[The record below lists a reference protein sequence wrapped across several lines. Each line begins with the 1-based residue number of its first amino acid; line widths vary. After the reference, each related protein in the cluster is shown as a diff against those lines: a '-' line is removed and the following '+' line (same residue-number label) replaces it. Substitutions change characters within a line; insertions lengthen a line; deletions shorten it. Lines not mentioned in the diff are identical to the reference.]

1 MNLKKE
7 LEEQRYGKNKQT
19 AINHKYI
26 ESGSYR
32 KKFDFISSNVEL
44 NRLLYK
50 LAKRMLKH
58 RSGTMYEDMY
68 WIDLDTNTI
77 VASETS
83 SKIEEKIIYSKNTI
97 KAIQGHNNLLTIH
110 SHPNSFPPSISDYNS
125 NYKNKYS
132 IGIVVCH
139 DGKIYKYSAEEE
151 ISEKYFEHLVAKYFN
166 QGYTEDVA
174 QVVSLN
180 YAKDR
185 FKIRFEE
192 VASDDNM

>member
-26 ESGSYR
+26 ESGSYQ

-68 WIDLDTNTI
+68 
-77 VASETS
+77 
-83 SKIEEKIIYSKNTI
+83 
-97 KAIQGHNNLLTIH
+97 
-110 SHPNSFPPSISDYNS
+110 
-125 NYKNKYS
+125 
-132 IGIVVCH
+132 
-139 DGKIYKYSAEEE
+139 
-151 ISEKYFEHLVAKYFN
+151 
-166 QGYTEDVA
+166 
-174 QVVSLN
+174 
-180 YAKDR
+180 
-185 FKIRFEE
+185 
-192 VASDDNM
+192 